1 MEGGN
6 FLKIAIC
13 GAHGTGKS
21 TLADFLAGELGG
33 HVLPT
38 PGRLMAAQALPLNQE
53 ATVASQ
59 ALAWLIQ
66 LRLETTTAPWISMR
80 SLLDVW
86 AYAMLAAE
94 RHHGSAVERALSDE
108 LTAVTRAL
116 MPGRYDL
123 LLYLP
128 PRIPLV
134 ADDVRSADQSFQTAV
149 DRKMKAALTDWRIPH
164 VELDVSAPDAR
175 SRALALASG
184 RPSTAS

>member
-1 MEGGN
+1 MR
-6 FLKIAIC
+6 IAIC

-21 TLADFLAGELGG
+21 TLADFLAEELGG

-66 LRLETTTAPWISMR
+66 LRLETGTTPWISMR

-94 RHHGSAVERALSDE
+94 RHYGDAVDRALSDE
-108 LTAVTRAL
+108 LTAVTKAL
-116 MPGRYDL
+116 MPDRYDL
-123 LLYLP
+123 LFYLP

-134 ADDVRSADQSFQTAV
+134 ADNVRSADQGFQTAV
-149 DRKMKAALTDWRIPH
+149 DRKINTALNDWRIPH
-164 VELDVSAPDAR
+164 VELDVLAPNAR

-184 RPSTAS
+184 CSSAAS